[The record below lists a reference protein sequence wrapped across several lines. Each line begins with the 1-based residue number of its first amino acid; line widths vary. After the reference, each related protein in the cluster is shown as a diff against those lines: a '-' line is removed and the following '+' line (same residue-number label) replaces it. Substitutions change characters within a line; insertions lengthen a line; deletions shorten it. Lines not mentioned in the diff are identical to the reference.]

1 MTGKLYGIGVP
12 PGDPESLT
20 FKAARIIGKC
30 KVIAIPGDDKKSCL
44 AWKSVEKM
52 IRGMQ
57 DKQILYIDMPM
68 TKDREVLSQAHK
80 KAAELIKREL
90 SKGEDVAFLTIGDP
104 GVYSTY
110 MYIHRELEAAGF
122 YACIINGIT
131 SFCEAAALAGIPLCE
146 EEEELHI
153 IPASYGVA
161 EALDYPGAKVFM
173 KSGSRLKEIIA
184 EIDKKGK
191 RYCIEVYMIEN
202 CGMDGE
208 RVYRSLGEI
217 KKKDMSKISYFTII
231 IVKEN
236 RHD

>member
-20 FKAARIIGKC
+20 FKAARIIGEC

-52 IRGMQ
+52 VRGMQ

-80 KAAELIKREL
+80 KAAELIEREL

-122 YACIINGIT
+122 CACIINGIT

-153 IPASYGVA
+153 IPASYGVT

-184 EIDKKGK
+184 EIDKK
-191 RYCIEVYMIEN
+191 
-202 CGMDGE
+202 E
-208 RVYRSLGEI
+208 RETA
-217 KKKDMSKISYFTII
+217 SKYI
-231 IVKEN
+231 
-236 RHD
+236 

>member
-20 FKAARIIGKC
+20 FKAVIIGEC

-52 IRGMQ
+52 VRGMQ

-80 KAAELIKREL
+80 KAAELIEREL

-110 MYIHRELEAAGF
+110 MYIHRELEGAG
-122 YACIINGIT
+122 ILRLHNKRHNI
-131 SFCEAAALAGIPLCE
+131 FCEAAALQAHAAVRRRG
-146 EEEELHI
+146 
-153 IPASYGVA
+153 
-161 EALDYPGAKVFM
+161 GAAHNTGLLW
-173 KSGSRLKEIIA
+173 SDRSSRLSGRQGLHE
-184 EIDKKGK
+184 
-191 RYCIEVYMIEN
+191 
-202 CGMDGE
+202 E
-208 RVYRSLGEI
+208 RL
-217 KKKDMSKISYFTII
+217 KT
-231 IVKEN
+231 
-236 RHD
+236 